1 MRGGCHGGGSC
12 LGGRGRRCLGSTS
25 SDSEV
30 SDSPTEL
37 RQRTRKQ
44 NAWSLRNPPKR
55 LEFTWCIR
63 LRPATRAWG
72 CKAANPNPNPNPN
85 LGRTFLPLT

>member
-1 MRGGCHGGGSC
+1 MRGGGHGEGSC

-63 LRPATRAWG
+63 LRLQHVRGVAR
-72 CKAANPNPNPNPN
+72 
-85 LGRTFLPLT
+85 PLTLTLTLTLTSDAPSSR